1 MKKVGL
7 VALMALLPLAGFA
20 QEAMTADQLIAK
32 NVEAR
37 GGIAKLKSVQS
48 MRSTIKMAAG
58 PMEIPMVLE
67 AKRPNKFRMD
77 ITFQGQSMVQAY
89 DGKTGWGIN
98 PMAGYGGK
106 GGAEPMTPDQLI
118 QAEQQSDMDGPLVD
132 YKSKGHT
139 VEYVGKET
147 VEGSDAYK
155 LKVTLKSSNVQYI
168 FLDSETYLEI
178 KATQKTKVRDTEVD
192 AETFFGDF
200 KEVDGL
206 VFAHSIESG
215 AAGIPMRQKMTIEKV
230 ELNPAIDDTRFVMP
244 PKPVEAP
251 VETPAPTPPAPEK

>member
-7 VALMALLPLAGFA
+7 VALMALLPLAGIA
-20 QEAMTADQLIAK
+20 QEAMTVDQLIAK
-32 NVEAR
+32 NIEAR
-37 GGIAKLKSVQS
+37 GGMAKLKSVQS
-48 MRSTIKMAAG
+48 MRSTIKMSAG
-58 PMEIPMVLE
+58 PMEIPMVVE

-77 ITFQGQSMVQAY
+77 LTFQGQSMVQAY
-89 DGKTGWGIN
+89 DGKSGWGIN
-98 PMAGYGGK
+98 PMSGYGGK

-132 YKSKGHT
+132 YKSKGHS

-155 LKVTLKSSNVQYI
+155 LKVTLKNSNVQYV

-178 KATQKTKVRDTEVD
+178 KTTQKTKMRDTEVD

-206 VFAHSIESG
+206 VLAHSIESG

-244 PKPVEAP
+244 PKPVEAK
-251 VETPAPTPPAPEK
+251 VETPAPTPPAPGK